1 MPPKKKDLKIKKR
14 KPRKKTKVT
23 NQNVNKQTVI
33 IHNNATPQPAKRK
46 YTRRTKPKEKDKFS
60 VPTSSESF
68 VLNLLSRFQNLQ
80 QPQNLPQL
88 KNIPEP
94 SPKMPHEKLEYDFRD
109 DVSDISEGDGRTYDL
124 DNISRFTGDD
134 KSQVPKYGNLQAPI
148 KEEEDV
154 FQDATAEEEGSGG
167 GAEEKQP
174 VTPVQPKKKNEPS
187 SASPAKTRNSSKRW
201 EKYNDDLLLNEEQKY
216 LRSLDNPK
224 ISENTKKTQKSNLI
238 NIRKEI
244 TRRNIR

>member
-1 MPPKKKDLKIKKR
+1 MPPIKDLKKKKR
-14 KPRKKTKVT
+14 KPRKKKVT
-23 NQNVNKQTVI
+23 NQNINKQTVI
-33 IHNNATPQPAKRK
+33 IHNNTQPAKRK
-46 YTRRTKPKEKDKFS
+46 YTRRAKPKEKDKFS

-94 SPKMPHEKLEYDFRD
+94 SPKMPHEKLEYDYNDNF
-109 DVSDISEGDGRTYDL
+109 SDISEDDGRTFDM

-134 KSQVPKYGNLQAPI
+134 KSQVPKYGNLQVEAPI
-148 KEEEDV
+148 KEDV
-154 FQDATAEEEGSGG
+154 FEDATAEEG

-174 VTPVQPKKKNEPS
+174 VTPVQSKKKNTPS
-187 SASPAKTRNSSKRW
+187 SASPAETRSKAKRW
-201 EKYNDDLLLNEEQKY
+201 EKFNDDSLLNEEQKY
-216 LRSLDNPK
+216 LKSLNNPK
-224 ISENTKKTQKSNLI
+224 ISESTKRTQKSNLI

-244 TRRNIR
+244 TRRNMR

>member
-1 MPPKKKDLKIKKR
+1 MPPIKDLKKKKR

-33 IHNNATPQPAKRK
+33 IHNNNTQPAKRK

-94 SPKMPHEKLEYDFRD
+94 SPKMPHEKLEYDYNDNF
-109 DVSDISEGDGRTYDL
+109 SDISEDDGRTFDM

-134 KSQVPKYGNLQAPI
+134 KSQVPKYGTLQAPI

-167 GAEEKQP
+167 GAEEKP
-174 VTPVQPKKKNEPS
+174 VTTPVQSKKKNEPS
-187 SASPAKTRNSSKRW
+187 SASPAKTRNASKRW
-201 EKYNDDLLLNEEQKY
+201 EKFNDDSLLNEEQKY
-216 LRSLDNPK
+216 LKSLNNPK
-224 ISENTKKTQKSNLI
+224 ISENTKKTQKRNLI

-244 TRRNIR
+244 TRRNMR

>member
-1 MPPKKKDLKIKKR
+1 MPPIKDLKKKKR
-14 KPRKKTKVT
+14 KPRKKKVT
-23 NQNVNKQTVI
+23 NQNINKQTVI
-33 IHNNATPQPAKRK
+33 IHNNTQPAKRK

-94 SPKMPHEKLEYDFRD
+94 SPKMPHEKLEYDYNDNF
-109 DVSDISEGDGRTYDL
+109 SDISEDDGRTFDM

-134 KSQVPKYGNLQAPI
+134 KSQVPKYGNLQVEAPI
-148 KEEEDV
+148 KEDV
-154 FQDATAEEEGSGG
+154 FEDATAEEG

-174 VTPVQPKKKNEPS
+174 VTPVQSKKKNTPS
-187 SASPAKTRNSSKRW
+187 SASPAETRSKAKRW
-201 EKYNDDLLLNEEQKY
+201 EKFNDDSLLNEEQKY
-216 LRSLDNPK
+216 LKSLNNPK
-224 ISENTKKTQKSNLI
+224 ISESTKRTQKSNLI

-244 TRRNIR
+244 TRRNMR

>member
-23 NQNVNKQTVI
+23 NQNVNKQTVN
-33 IHNNATPQPAKRK
+33 IHNNATPAKRK

-88 KNIPEP
+88 KNTPEP
-94 SPKMPHEKLEYDFRD
+94 PPKMSHEKLEYVDFD
-109 DVSDISEGDGRTYDL
+109 DNFSDISGDEKSYDM

-134 KSQVPKYGNLQAPI
+134 KSQVPKYGNLQVEAPI
-148 KEEEDV
+148 KEDV
-154 FQDATAEEEGSGG
+154 FEDATAEEG

-174 VTPVQPKKKNEPS
+174 VTPVQSKKKNTPS
-187 SASPAKTRNSSKRW
+187 SASPAETRSKAKRW
-201 EKYNDDLLLNEEQKY
+201 EKFNDDSLLNEEQKY
-216 LRSLDNPK
+216 LKSLNNPK
-224 ISENTKKTQKSNLI
+224 ISESTKRTQKSNLI

-244 TRRNIR
+244 TRRNMR

>member
-1 MPPKKKDLKIKKR
+1 MPPIKDLKKKKR
-14 KPRKKTKVT
+14 KPRKKKTKVT
-23 NQNVNKQTVI
+23 NQNINKQTVI
-33 IHNNATPQPAKRK
+33 IHNATPQPAKRK
-46 YTRRTKPKEKDKFS
+46 YTRRKPKDKFS

-68 VLNLLSRFQNLQ
+68 VLNLLSRFQNQQ

-94 SPKMPHEKLEYDFRD
+94 SPKMPHEQLEYDFRD
-109 DVSDISEGDGRTYDL
+109 DVSDISEGDGRTYDF

-167 GAEEKQP
+167 GAEQP

-201 EKYNDDLLLNEEQKY
+201 EKFNDDLLLNEEQKY
-216 LRSLDNPK
+216 LKSLNNPK